1 MQVTTIREAN
11 GSRAGSLLCAAA
23 LMCRCAGNT
32 ELFAFC
38 HSHFQGSFLGDAEK
52 KIQIHTTQMHSI
64 FRSKQTTVTITTS
77 NKPPD
82 DNGFMYFGFSG
93 LSSMHSMVV
102 FAGNFILLLLWVLEI
117 Q

>member
-1 MQVTTIREAN
+1 MQN
-11 GSRAGSLLCAAA
+11 FLLSV
-23 LMCRCAGNT
+23 
-32 ELFAFC
+32 
-38 HSHFQGSFLGDAEK
+38 SHFQGSFLGDAEK

-64 FRSKQTTVTITTS
+64 FRSKQTTVTITSS